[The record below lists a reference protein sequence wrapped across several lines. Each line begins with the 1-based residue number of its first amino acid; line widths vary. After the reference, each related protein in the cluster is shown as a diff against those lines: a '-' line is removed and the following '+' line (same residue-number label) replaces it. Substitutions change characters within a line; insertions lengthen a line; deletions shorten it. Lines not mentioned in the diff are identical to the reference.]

1 MELLEAERYYL
12 WGNLLTPFRF
22 LASLAS
28 PFEEVAINILLL
40 WKRDHYMYIC
50 ILTVDSRVTISIL
63 NFFL

>member
-40 WKRDHYMYIC
+40 WKRDHYIC
-50 ILTVDSRVTISIL
+50 IYVYLLSIVEL
-63 NFFL
+63 RLVF

>member
-22 LASLAS
+22 LASLA
-28 PFEEVAINILLL
+28 FEEVAINILLL